1 MWSLINHTDF
11 FAKMIAVLVYD
22 ILDETEGIVND
33 TLLKHSHFITV
44 TNMHINILICLH

>member
-1 MWSLINHTDF
+1 MPIL
-11 FAKMIAVLVYD
+11 FAKMIAVLVYE
-22 ILDETEGIVND
+22 ILGNLRKTEGIVND